1 MALHQKNHQA
11 WSLEGTERNKTS
23 GRERERWRGG
33 DSESG
38 QTCSVLLG
46 HSSAHGLSA
55 RLKDTLGFKREPWR
69 FFFSVYKTYLFIFMS
84 LSFIYFSL
92 SQHPLLCRWNRV
104 RVTPSRVSFHLP
116 PPCLLIPLQLKN
128 QTALKQIDVLFNI
141 VVTSSQGPHA
151 SALVTTAG
159 LLSLAQRW
167 LPLCW
172 SLQWFIT
179 KKREREAVG
188 VEREGGNGS
197 DRRNSPLDYDWVTAT
212 FDWQGL
218 ISLSPF

>member
-1 MALHQKNHQA
+1 MASQQ
-11 WSLEGTERNKTS
+11 
-23 GRERERWRGG
+23 
-33 DSESG
+33 DSKP
-38 QTCSVLLG
+38 
-46 HSSAHGLSA
+46 HSASKGSHE
-55 RLKDTLGFKREPWR
+55 D
-69 FFFSVYKTYLFIFMS
+69 FFSVYKNI
-84 LSFIYFSL
+84 FIYFSSLCHLFLAVPAPLALPLESCSMTPTHVPSPL
-92 SQHPLLCRWNRV
+92 S
-104 RVTPSRVSFHLP
+104 P
-116 PPCLLIPLQLKN
+116 PPLSFNTTAVEN

-179 KKREREAVG
+179 KKKRELVR
-188 VEREGGNGS
+188 VEREEKNGR
-197 DRRNSPLDYDWVTAT
+197 DRKKTPRDYDWVTGT

-218 ISLSPF
+218 ISLSPS

>member
-1 MALHQKNHQA
+1 MGEK
-11 WSLEGTERNKTS
+11 
-23 GRERERWRGG
+23 GRDGG
-33 DSESG
+33 EEIESG

-69 FFFSVYKTYLFIFMS
+69 FFFFCIQNI
-84 LSFIYFSL
+84 FIYFYVTVIYL
-92 SQHPLLCRWNRV
+92 FFAVPAPLAPPLECV

>member
-1 MALHQKNHQA
+1 MDLRSQYRFGGPAGKKKKKNHQVR
-11 WSLEGTERNKTS
+11 SLEGTGRNKTR
-23 GRERERWRGG
+23 GKERERLRGR
-33 DSESG
+33 DRESG

-69 FFFSVYKTYLFIFMS
+69 FFFCIQTI
-84 LSFIYFSL
+84 FIYFCVTLIYLFFAVPAPLALPLKSCSCDAITRSL
-92 SQHPLLCRWNRV
+92 
-104 RVTPSRVSFHLP
+104 PSPPALSFNTTAVE
-116 PPCLLIPLQLKN
+116 N
-128 QTALKQIDVLFNI
+128 QTALKQTDVLFNI

-172 SLQWFIT
+172 SLQWFNT
-179 KKREREAVG
+179 KKRERG
-188 VEREGGNGS
+188 W
-197 DRRNSPLDYDWVTAT
+197 L
-212 FDWQGL
+212 
-218 ISLSPF
+218 

>member
-1 MALHQKNHQA
+1 MCCVTGPLQRPWTLSKTQSHTLLQKGA
-11 WSLEGTERNKTS
+11 MKI
-23 GRERERWRGG
+23 
-33 DSESG
+33 
-38 QTCSVLLG
+38 
-46 HSSAHGLSA
+46 
-55 RLKDTLGFKREPWR
+55 
-69 FFFSVYKTYLFIFMS
+69 FFFFMFTKNI
-84 LSFIYFSL
+84 FIYFSSLCHLSIYFLL
-92 SQHPLLCRWNRV
+92 SQHPLLCHWNHVRWR
-104 RVTPSRVSFHLP
+104 RHARPPLFSPLSFNTTAVE
-116 PPCLLIPLQLKN
+116 N

-179 KKREREAVG
+179 KKRGRLWEWEERE
-188 VEREGGNGS
+188 NGR
-197 DRRNSPLDYDWVTAT
+197 DRKKSPLDHDWVTGT

-218 ISLSPF
+218 ISLSPS